1 MLNWENKKKK
11 TPTLAYLL
19 SWSYL
24 KNKITVSFH
33 TLMLQS
39 WFIKFLFK
47 PETEYIVFS
56 FHYFADD
63 RLYIL
68 CPLFSFE
75 L

>member
-11 TPTLAYLL
+11 NTNACIFAIMVLL
-19 SWSYL
+19 
-24 KNKITVSFH
+24 KKQITVSFH